1 MADIL
6 VVDDSASMRH
16 MVKFTLEMD
25 GHVVTEGSDGEK
37 GLELTKSKQFD
48 LVITDVNMPKMN
60 GIEMTGKIRKLSN
73 YKSVPVLLLTTESGL
88 SKKQEGKSAGATGWL
103 VKPFDP
109 AKLSQTVSKVIA

>member
-25 GHVVTEGSDGEK
+25 GHKVTEGNDGEK
-37 GLELTKSKQFD
+37 GLALAKSNQFELI
-48 LVITDVNMPKMN
+48 ITDVNMPKMN
-60 GIEMTGKIRKLSN
+60 GIELTAKVRALGN

-88 SKKQEGKSAGATGWL
+88 SKKQEGKTAGATGWL

-109 AKLSQTVSKVIA
+109 AKLSQTVTRVLS